1 MSRVVGVIPCHLASV
16 RFPRKI
22 LFPFAGLAM
31 VEHVRRRAL
40 MAKGID
46 DVIVATCDDEIEEVI
61 LNGGGKVIRTANTH
75 TNGTSRIAEAVK
87 EIDCDHVVLLQGD
100 EPLLLP
106 SHVEALIAGI
116 HAHPE
121 ADVWNVTGP
130 IEHPEELDRHSFVK
144 CAVSPSNQILY
155 CFRRSPSTAEF
166 DVQRSYIRKILG
178 LFAFRREVL
187 LKVAAEKPSPVERA
201 ESIEQM
207 RLIEYGRKLVS
218 VPVDESLPSVNEPH
232 EADIVLEKIQT
243 DPVQQDLLARVLSV
257 GSEGQN
263 HA

>member
-1 MSRVVGVIPCHLASV
+1 MTRVIGIIPCHLASV

-40 MAKGID
+40 MANGID
-46 DVIVATCDDEIEEVI
+46 DVIVATCDEEIEDVV
-61 LNGGGKVIRTANTH
+61 LKGGGKVVRTANTH

-87 EIDCDHVVLLQGD
+87 EIDCEHVVLLQGD

-116 HAHPE
+116 HAHPD

-130 IEHPEELDRHSFVK
+130 IEQPEELDRHSFVK
-144 CAVSPSNQILY
+144 CAVAPGNQILY
-155 CFRRSPSTAEF
+155 CFRRSPSTAKF

-178 LFAFRREVL
+178 LFAFRRDAL
-187 LKVAAEKPSPVERA
+187 LKIAAAEPSPVERA

-218 VPVDESLPSVNEPH
+218 VPVDESLPSVNEPY

-243 DPVQQDLLARVLSV
+243 DPVQQALLSRVLN
-257 GSEGQN
+257 GETKG
-263 HA
+263 